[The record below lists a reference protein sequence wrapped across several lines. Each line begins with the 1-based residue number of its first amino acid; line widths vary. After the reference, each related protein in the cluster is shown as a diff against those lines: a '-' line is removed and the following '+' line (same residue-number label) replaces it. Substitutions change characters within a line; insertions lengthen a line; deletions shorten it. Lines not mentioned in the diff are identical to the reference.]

1 MIVKLFTPKPYKL
14 YNTIKNYEWGTRNES
29 AFIPRFLGIQ
39 ADPGTPYAEL
49 WIGAHPKAPSEI
61 EIDGSRVPLNRVI
74 EEYPFECLGSYVCK
88 TFSKTFPF
96 LLKVLS
102 AANALSIQT
111 HPNKSQARVLHAR
124 DPKNYPDDN
133 HKPEV
138 AIALDSLIA
147 LAGFKPAR
155 SLRNNLESLPELSEL
170 VGQELIDEVLKNKDL
185 SEEKNLIKKIYEAV
199 MRHAEDKKRLT
210 SCISRIEYRLK
221 AKLSRSPEEEQ
232 FLEQHR
238 VFGDDVGLLSF
249 FFFNLVKLKPGQAI
263 FTDAG
268 IPHAYIKG
276 NIIECMANSDN
287 VVRAGLTN
295 KFKDVA
301 ALLDI
306 VRYEFAECPVMQ
318 AGSENGEAVY
328 KTAAKEFEV
337 SRFHMPEGL
346 RRQCESGDKPVV
358 YLITAGYLD
367 IRWNSE
373 EGDRTMRFSAGESF
387 FVPAALTRHE
397 ITSDCV
403 VEFFIAA
410 IP

>member
-1 MIVKLFTPKPYKL
+1 MKQFSSKPYKL

-29 AFIPRFLGIQ
+29 AYIPRFLGIQ
-39 ADPGTPYAEL
+39 AEPDTPYAEL

-61 EIDGSRVPLNRVI
+61 EIEGSRIPLNHVI
-74 EEYPFECLGSYVCK
+74 EHYPLECLGSYVCEH
-88 TFSKTFPF
+88 FSKRFPF

-102 AANALSIQT
+102 AAHALSIQT
-111 HPNKSQARVLHAR
+111 HPNKLQALKLHAR

-155 SLRNNLESLPELSEL
+155 VIRKNLESLPELSKL
-170 VGQELIDEVLKNKDL
+170 IGQELLDEILQSKDMT
-185 SEEKNLIKKIYEAV
+185 SEENSIKKIYEAV
-199 MRHAEDKKRLT
+199 MQHAEDKERLT
-210 SCISRIEYRLK
+210 ACTSRIVERMK
-221 AKLSRSPEEEQ
+221 SQAVRSAEEEQ

-238 VFGDDVGLLSF
+238 LFGDDVGLLSF
-249 FFFNLVKLKPGQAI
+249 FFFNLVQLKSGQAI

-276 NIIECMANSDN
+276 NIVECMANSDN

-306 VRYEFAECPVMQ
+306 VRYDFAECPVMQ
-318 AGSENGEAVY
+318 AGPESGETTY
-328 KTAAKEFEV
+328 RTTAKEFEV
-337 SRFHMPEGL
+337 SRFGQTESFH
-346 RRQCESGDKPVV
+346 RQFESDDRPGVF
-358 YLITAGYLD
+358 LITNGSMD
-367 IRWNSE
+367 VRWNSE
-373 EGDRTMRFSAGESF
+373 DGWHAAKFSAGESF
-387 FVPAALTRHE
+387 FVPASLTRYE
-397 ITSDCV
+397 IASDRS
-403 VEFFIAA
+403 VEFFIVG